1 YIMKKECVYQI
12 ARYGKWFSIFFFAFL
27 CSTFLFQIIRAQ
39 IIENY
44 VLRYSY
50 GELLIFSAITCTF
63 LLFFYFLEK
72 HYKYKIYHQK
82 VTQLLDTF
90 HYQESDDAVQDIE
103 ESVENLQSQDNPFD
117 YSWAMIGL
125 KMCIYVAQEN
135 LQMFCDHKKKEIKK
149 QEEGVELFI
158 FEKLIDRLLED
169 VQEHSLLGMDIRLT
183 MNRLES
189 ILDAYKKHDYDSYIE
204 QLDIE
209 EQLHIQLLLCDESF
223 MLIKETMKERFD
235 YLPSTF
241 MDDLE
246 QTLTIL
252 EQEIE
257 KENPYAQY
265 DFANICFSSNHYKAM
280 DFAIDLLYKAQDS
293 HKGAKEYIERLRNA

>member
-1 YIMKKECVYQI
+1 MKKECVYQI

-27 CSTFLFQIIRAQ
+27 CSTILFQIIRVQ

-50 GELLIFSAITCTF
+50 GELLIFSAIACIF
-63 LLFFYFLEK
+63 LLFFSFLEK
-72 HYKYKIYHQK
+72 YYKHRVYHQK
-82 VTQLLDTF
+82 VVQLLDTL
-90 HYQESDDAVQDIE
+90 HQQEDCIEQDIE
-103 ESVENLQSQDNPFD
+103 ESVESLQSQDTLFD
-117 YSWAMIGL
+117 YSWAMVGL
-125 KMCIYVAQEN
+125 ETCIHVAQEN

-189 ILDAYKKHDYDSYIE
+189 ILDAYKKHDYDAYIE

-223 MLIKETMKERFD
+223 MLIKETMKERFA

-241 MDDLE
+241 IDDLE
-246 QTLTIL
+246 HTLTIL

-265 DFANICFSSNHYKAM
+265 DLANICFSSNHYKAM
-280 DFAIDLLYKAQDS
+280 DFAIDLLYRAQGS